1 MRLTPINGIYPQS
14 PRTLSLHTFS
24 HLDALLTTFQYKKN
38 TAYPLI
44 PYVISKSIGL
54 KRYIMNGY
62 WQSYLQ
68 NAFRTKI
75 RAFHQAFLKPRTALY
90 LKVKSISVLS
100 CIAFVPVNNVDS
112 TSV

>member
-1 MRLTPINGIYPQS
+1 MGFYTVEPQTKKIEFS
-14 PRTLSLHTFS
+14 KFFGQKQGPGTSLKCEKISDSTSVKILPSLLELS
-24 HLDALLTTFQYKKN
+24 
-38 TAYPLI
+38 
-44 PYVISKSIGL
+44 V
-54 KRYIMNGY
+54 MNGY
-62 WQSYLQ
+62 WQNYLQ

-112 TSV
+112 TSL